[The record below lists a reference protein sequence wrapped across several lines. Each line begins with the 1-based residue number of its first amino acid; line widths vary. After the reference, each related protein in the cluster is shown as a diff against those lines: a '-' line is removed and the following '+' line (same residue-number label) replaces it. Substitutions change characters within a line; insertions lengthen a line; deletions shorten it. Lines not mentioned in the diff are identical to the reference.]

1 VHCSKRSLT
10 GVTQVSLAEND
21 AAVMRLEALL
31 AEERAARQHSE
42 DKVAQSEVCYQ
53 IRNYTTSS
61 V

>member
-1 VHCSKRSLT
+1 MHCSKRSLT

-42 DKVAQSEVCYQ
+42 DKVAQSEVLPD
-53 IRNYTTSS
+53 
-61 V
+61 